1 MIQAEPPKPSGKAML
16 RPVLSGDPPGK
27 SGDDGIDI
35 HQILGVLRRR
45 INLVAGCVGLSTI
58 LAIIAVLQLTPR
70 YTAEATVMLEERKN
84 EVLDVQ
90 TLLSEM
96 QGDIN
101 VIRTE
106 VEVLKSPSI
115 AAKVADKLNLYALP
129 EFNPSLA
136 KPGFFDFLTQPFHWV
151 ARSIKDL
158 TSKSS
163 DQPGDS
169 ALRDQ
174 DRKTAMVQAVAGH
187 VDISNDGRSYL
198 LRIRAQSND
207 RELAAKIANT
217 YVDVYLLDQLEAKFD
232 AVKRTSTWLND
243 QLATLR
249 DKVRDSDRA
258 VQVFKEQNNLTETK
272 GGTVA
277 EQQLSEL
284 NSQLILASAD
294 RAQKESSLRQL
305 QDQLRA
311 GNLNAPSVMG
321 SALIQK
327 LREQQAE
334 LTRKESE
341 LAQRYKPA
349 HPTMVNIRA
358 EIEDLKHKI
367 DSEAGQTAQGLAG
380 DVAAARAR
388 EASLRDTLAGLQRN
402 TAEQGKVEVQLRE
415 LERESDANKALYE
428 NFLNKFKQANAES
441 DIQQADARLVSP
453 ATPPTSPSYPNKTMT
468 VGFTFVVSIFAGIA
482 IAFLVERL
490 DNGFRTAEQIERL
503 VGLPTLGLVPAIAGE
518 DSPQDLIVKRPT
530 SQYSE
535 AVRTIRTAL
544 RYSDIDHPP
553 KIVLVT
559 SSLPSEGKTVLAA
572 SLARSVA
579 RSGGKSL
586 LVDCDLRRPN
596 VARLLNV
603 PAEPGILDM
612 FAENSSLDK
621 IIKVDEPSGMHFVPA
636 KSGTPNPQ
644 DLLGSQLMRSFLEE
658 MSSRYDLIVLDAPP
672 VLAVSDAIILSH
684 FADTT
689 LFLVRWEKTTRPV
702 MMGAVKALQAS
713 GGHVAGVVLSRVNAR
728 RHSAYGYGDAAY
740 YYGRYSDY
748 YATND

>member
-1 MIQAEPPKPSGKAML
+1 
-16 RPVLSGDPPGK
+16 
-27 SGDDGIDI
+27 
-35 HQILGVLRRR
+35 
-45 INLVAGCVGLSTI
+45 
-58 LAIIAVLQLTPR
+58 
-70 YTAEATVMLEERKN
+70 
-84 EVLDVQ
+84 
-90 TLLSEM
+90 
-96 QGDIN
+96 
-101 VIRTE
+101 
-106 VEVLKSPSI
+106 
-115 AAKVADKLNLYALP
+115 
-129 EFNPSLA
+129 
-136 KPGFFDFLTQPFHWV
+136 
-151 ARSIKDL
+151 
-158 TSKSS
+158 
-163 DQPGDS
+163 
-169 ALRDQ
+169 
-174 DRKTAMVQAVAGH
+174 
-187 VDISNDGRSYL
+187 
-198 LRIRAQSND
+198 
-207 RELAAKIANT
+207 
-217 YVDVYLLDQLEAKFD
+217 
-232 AVKRTSTWLND
+232 
-243 QLATLR
+243 
-249 DKVRDSDRA
+249 
-258 VQVFKEQNNLTETK
+258 
-272 GGTVA
+272 
-277 EQQLSEL
+277 
-284 NSQLILASAD
+284 
-294 RAQKESSLRQL
+294 
-305 QDQLRA
+305 
-311 GNLNAPSVMG
+311 
-321 SALIQK
+321 
-327 LREQQAE
+327 
-334 LTRKESE
+334 
-341 LAQRYKPA
+341 
-349 HPTMVNIRA
+349 
-358 EIEDLKHKI
+358 
-367 DSEAGQTAQGLAG
+367 
-380 DVAAARAR
+380 
-388 EASLRDTLAGLQRN
+388 
-402 TAEQGKVEVQLRE
+402 
-415 LERESDANKALYE
+415 
-428 NFLNKFKQANAES
+428 
-441 DIQQADARLVSP
+441 
-453 ATPPTSPSYPNKTMT
+453 
-468 VGFTFVVSIFAGIA
+468 VSIFAGIA